1 MADKKNK
8 RNMIPVIL
16 MLVAALITSVLS
28 YFLNFELKKTLI
40 VLIIVLALFYFLG
53 AALRYLLILFEKQ
66 NEKAAFDQGEVIE
79 KDVVKTT
86 EEADS
91 EKEA

>member
-1 MADKKNK
+1 MADEKNK
-8 RNMIPVIL
+8 RNMIPVVL
-16 MLVAALITSVLS
+16 MLIAALITSVLS

>member
-1 MADKKNK
+1 
-8 RNMIPVIL
+8 MIPVVL

>member
-8 RNMIPVIL
+8 RNMIPVVL

-86 EEADS
+86 EEADY

>member
-8 RNMIPVIL
+8 RNMIPVVL

>member
-1 MADKKNK
+1 MADEKNK
-8 RNMIPVIL
+8 RNMIPVVL

>member
-1 MADKKNK
+1 MTDKKNK
-8 RNMIPVIL
+8 RNMIPIVL
-16 MLVAALITSVLS
+16 MLIAALITSVMS
-28 YFLNFELKKTLI
+28 YILDFALKRTLI

-53 AALRYLLILFEKQ
+53 AALRYLLVLFERQ

-86 EEADS
+86 EEPDLA
-91 EKEA
+91 KEA

>member
-8 RNMIPVIL
+8 RNMIPVVL
-16 MLVAALITSVLS
+16 MLIAALITSVLS

>member
-1 MADKKNK
+1 MADKKNE
-8 RNMIPVIL
+8 RNMIPVVL

>member
-1 MADKKNK
+1 MADKKNE
-8 RNMIPVIL
+8 RNMIPVVL

-86 EEADS
+86 EEADY